1 MGKGRSQLVD
11 AVTGRAEGEIEMF
24 LDKTKVD
31 ANKLMQLAW
40 DNPLLDEND
49 CALLFQL
56 IMEAM
61 KEEDA

>member
-1 MGKGRSQLVD
+1 
-11 AVTGRAEGEIEMF
+11 MF

-49 CALLFQL
+49 CALLFQM